1 MLRLEKAT
9 KNSIHKCTEWCTEC
23 KMKRV
28 KLVKMNFEEY
38 YTPKQNIVR
47 VLLCDVSLALLN
59 IFN

>member
-28 KLVKMNFEEY
+28 KLVKMDFEEY
-38 YTPKQNIVR
+38 YTTKQNIVR
-47 VLLCDVSLALLN
+47 VLFCDVSLASAKY
-59 IFN
+59 F

>member
-9 KNSIHKCTEWCTEC
+9 KNSIHKWCTEC